1 MAKVLDSKTVLHKG
15 RAGALARQ
23 GSASASSDRHRRLHE
38 VQDIFTGPK
47 ISVTTTTIHSS
58 GVGTPKPAVDIELI
72 RIISW
77 SRCDPIL
84 IRPSQIQVEWG
95 SDVRPLRRLLNKG
108 ETNAIERERGSRKL
122 RRTNGQETQRTEEE
136 RKEGEG
142 ERERRK
148 GMEECRPLAFLI
160 GLPFAVLSLAISIV
174 GVAVWLV
181 GAELRVPVL
190 LLLRGRGQS
199 GDGSHTAALH
209 GDTVLRRSDSLLTAL
224 SGVAYV
230 HKCEIDMEALAFK
243 ISGVVAWQ

>member
-58 GVGTPKPAVDIELI
+58 GVGTPKPAVDIEI
-72 RIISW
+72 KENQRTG
-77 SRCDPIL
+77 DPEDRRREKRGRGREGKEEGYGRVQAFGVL
-84 IRPSQIQVEWG
+84 DRLA
-95 SDVRPLRRLLNKG
+95 VRGPLVGHFHRRGRRL
-108 ETNAIERERGSRKL
+108 A
-122 RRTNGQETQRTEEE
+122 RRVGGVSSDHRCLVFSEASSQ
-136 RKEGEG
+136 GV
-142 ERERRK
+142 
-148 GMEECRPLAFLI
+148 CFV
-160 GLPFAVLSLAISIV
+160 FASQ
-174 GVAVWLV
+174 V